1 MLFRLIPIEN
11 SASSLTV
18 CSRFSQALSPEIGIA
33 SFDLYFSVRSQFFL
47 AVDSLTFSSCLELR
61 KVVSTSPIPEGKRL
75 QE

>member
-11 SASSLTV
+11 SASNLLTV

-47 AVDSLTFSSCLELR
+47 AVDSLTFIAAVSS
-61 KVVSTSPIPEGKRL
+61 
-75 QE
+75 